1 MSDVTYSVEQQCR
14 AAHKALID
22 NVVSRTGTDPELV
35 DALLA
40 DSGVTATSAEL
51 LDAVRFNAICLG
63 AVVTAEIDG
72 LPCNRSPAFRDAVD
86 AAYIGYAQG
95 LRTGAKNVSPY
106 EQMIARIVAV
116 TGENAFAVKHAMN
129 GIGLAFGW
137 QATPE
142 GQVKAEMLTLA
153 RFQRAGE
160 TFH

>member
-14 AAHKALID
+14 SAHRALID

-35 DALLA
+35 HALLA
-40 DSGVTATSAEL
+40 DSGVTPSSAEL
-51 LDAVRFNAICLG
+51 LDAARFNAICLG

-72 LPCNRSPAFRDAVD
+72 LPCNRSAAFRDIVD

-95 LRTGAKNVSPY
+95 LRTGANVSPY
-106 EQMIARIVAV
+106 EQMVARIVIA

-137 QATPE
+137 QATLE
-142 GQVKAEMLTLA
+142 GQARAEMLTLA
-153 RFQRAGE
+153 RFQRSGE